1 MDQGDMQDSEG
12 FYLDKILTFSP
23 KLDAAPWR
31 LRAINVCLP
40 KEARHMG
47 IKQFESKL
55 TLE

>member
-12 FYLDKILTFSP
+12 FYIDKILTFSP